1 MRLEPK
7 PITRPSPADRSGD
20 FLDTPSTLPTMFGS
34 RYPLEGPQALAETAP
49 IGWLLFIII
58 ALLVLSAFFSGTE
71 TALMSLNRYRLRHLA
86 RSGNRAARVT
96 EYLLQRPDR
105 LIGVILLGNNAVNIS
120 AAALTTILA
129 QRLGGE
135 GVVLVATFILTAVVL
150 VFADLAPKTIGALH
164 PARIA
169 LPAALIY
176 YPLLKIAY
184 PIVWVLNLIANGTLR
199 LLGVRPDLIASHS
212 LSAEELRTVVA
223 EAGVMVPRRH
233 QRMLLSI
240 LDLDAITVDD
250 IMVPRQAIIGLDLDQ
265 PWERNLATIQNSP
278 HDRLPVYRED
288 IDNIIG
294 VTRVRDLL
302 PELAKGELTQSLLLE
317 RIREP
322 YFVPESTPLNKQ
334 LLNFQQ
340 HQRRSAFVVD
350 EYGDVQGLITTQDI
364 VNELV
369 GELDR
374 DATPVDL
381 GVTKESER
389 SYVVDA
395 SANVRQLNR
404 VMNWNLPT
412 DGPKTLNGLIV
423 EQLATIPESGTG
435 VTVANYPIEILDTT
449 EHGITRVRVYAP
461 GSAPPPK
468 AAA

>member
-1 MRLEPK
+1 M
-7 PITRPSPADRSGD
+7 TDQA
-20 FLDTPSTLPTMFGS
+20 
-34 RYPLEGPQALAETAP
+34 PLG
-49 IGWLLFIII
+49 LLVILIVV
-58 ALLVLSAFFSGTE
+58 LLVLSAFFSATE
-71 TALMSLNRYRLRHLA
+71 TALMSVNRYRLRHQA
-86 RSGNRAARVT
+86 RSGHRGARVA
-96 EYLLQRPDR
+96 EWLLQRPDR
-105 LIGVILLGNNAVNIS
+105 LIGLILLGNNTANLT
-120 AAALTTILA
+120 AAALVTILA
-129 QRLGGE
+129 QRLGGQ
-135 GVVLVATFILTAVVL
+135 GTVLIATFVLTIVVLIFCEV
-150 VFADLAPKTIGALH
+150 APKTIAALN

-176 YPLLKIAY
+176 YPLLKVTY
-184 PIVWVLNLIANGTLR
+184 PIVWLLNLFANALLR
-199 LLGVRPDLIASHS
+199 LLGVRPDQIASHS

-223 EAGVMVPRRH
+223 EAGVMVPRPH

-240 LDLDAITVDD
+240 LDLDAITVED
-250 IMVPRQAIIGLDLDQ
+250 IMVPRQEIVGLDLDRT
-265 PWERNLATIQNSP
+265 WEENLAIIQTSQ
-278 HDRLPVYRED
+278 HDRLPVYREY

-302 PELAKGELTQSLLLE
+302 PELGRGELTQALLLE

-322 YFVPESTPLNKQ
+322 YFVPEGTPLTKQ

-340 HQRRSAFVVD
+340 HRRRSAFVVD

-369 GELDR
+369 GELDHHSSAL
-374 DATPVDL
+374 DI
-381 GVTKESER
+381 GVTKESDR

-423 EQLATIPESGTG
+423 EQLETIPESGTG
-435 VTVANYPIEILDTT
+435 VTVADYPIEILDTS
-449 EHGITRVRVYAP
+449 EHGIKRVRVFTP
-461 GSAPPPK
+461 GSARPPK

>member
-1 MRLEPK
+1 MIL
-7 PITRPSPADRSGD
+7 IVV
-20 FLDTPSTLPTMFGS
+20 
-34 RYPLEGPQALAETAP
+34 
-49 IGWLLFIII
+49 
-58 ALLVLSAFFSGTE
+58 LLVLSAFFSATE
-71 TALMSLNRYRLRHLA
+71 TALMSLNRYRLRHQA
-86 RSGNRAARVT
+86 RSGHRGARVA
-96 EYLLQRPDR
+96 EWLLQRPDR
-105 LIGVILLGNNAVNIS
+105 LIGLILLGNNAVNI
-120 AAALTTILA
+120 AAASLVTLLA
-129 QRLGGE
+129 QNLGGQ
-135 GVVLVATFILTAVVL
+135 GAVLVATFVLTIVVL
-150 VFADLAPKTIGALH
+150 VFCEVAPKTIAAVN

-169 LPAALIY
+169 LPAARIY
-176 YPLLKIAY
+176 YPLLKLAY
-184 PIVWVLNLIANGTLR
+184 PVVWLVNLLANALLR
-199 LLGVRPDLIASHS
+199 LLGVRPDQIASHS

-240 LDLDAITVDD
+240 LDLDAITVED
-250 IMVPRQAIIGLDLDQ
+250 IMVPRQEIIGLDLDRT
-265 PWERNLATIQNSP
+265 WEENLGIIQTSVHN
-278 HDRLPVYRED
+278 RLPVYREY

-302 PELAKGELTQSLLLE
+302 PELARGELTQALLLE

-322 YFVPESTPLNKQ
+322 YFVPEGTPLNKQ

-340 HQRRSAFVVD
+340 HQRQSAFVVD

-369 GELDR
+369 GELDH
-374 DATPVDL
+374 DSSAVDI
-381 GVTKESER
+381 GVTKESDL

-423 EQLATIPESGTG
+423 EQLETIPQSGTG
-435 VTVANYPIEILDTT
+435 VTVADYPIEILDTS
-449 EHGITRVRVYAP
+449 EHGIKRVRVFAP

>member
-1 MRLEPK
+1 
-7 PITRPSPADRSGD
+7 
-20 FLDTPSTLPTMFGS
+20 
-34 RYPLEGPQALAETAP
+34 
-49 IGWLLFIII
+49 
-58 ALLVLSAFFSGTE
+58 
-71 TALMSLNRYRLRHLA
+71 MSLNRYRLRHQA
-86 RSGNRAARVT
+86 RSGHRGARLA
-96 EYLLQRPDR
+96 EWLLQRPDR
-105 LIGVILLGNNAVNIS
+105 LIGLILLGNNAVNL
-120 AAALTTILA
+120 AAATLATILA
-129 QRLGGE
+129 LRLGGE
-135 GVVLVATFILTAVVL
+135 GAIVIATTILTFVVLIFGEV
-150 VFADLAPKTIGALH
+150 APKTIAALN
-164 PARIA
+164 PSRIA
-169 LPAALIY
+169 LPAALVY
-176 YPLLKIAY
+176 YPLLKLAY
-184 PIVWVLNLIANGTLR
+184 PLVWLVNLFANGLLR
-199 LLGVRPDLIASHS
+199 MLGVRPDQIASHS

-250 IMVPRQAIIGLDLDQ
+250 IMVPRQEIVGLDLDRS
-265 PWERNLATIQNSP
+265 WEDNLSIIQTSL
-278 HDRLPVYRED
+278 HDRLPVYREY

-294 VTRVRDLL
+294 VTRIRDFL
-302 PELAKGELTQSLLLE
+302 PELARGELTQAMLLE

-322 YFVPESTPLNKQ
+322 YFVPEGTPLTKQ

-340 HQRRSAFVVD
+340 HRRRSAFVVD

-374 DATPVDL
+374 DSSAMDL
-381 GVTKESER
+381 GVTKESDR

-423 EQLATIPESGTG
+423 EQLETIPETGTG
-435 VTVANYPIEILDTT
+435 VTVANYPIEILDAS
-449 EHGITRVRVYAP
+449 EHGIKRVRVFAP
-461 GSAPPPK
+461 GSSPPPK

>member
-1 MRLEPK
+1 V
-7 PITRPSPADRSGD
+7 
-20 FLDTPSTLPTMFGS
+20 
-34 RYPLEGPQALAETAP
+34 
-49 IGWLLFIII
+49 
-58 ALLVLSAFFSGTE
+58 LLVLSAFFSGTE
-71 TALMSLNRYRLRHLA
+71 TALMSLNRYRLRHLS
-86 RSGNRAARVT
+86 RSGNRAARVA
-96 EYLLQRPDR
+96 EWLLQRPDR
-105 LIGVILLGNNAVNIS
+105 LIGLILLGNTTVNLT
-120 AAALTTILA
+120 AAALVTILA
-129 QRLGGE
+129 QRLGGQ
-135 GVVLVATFILTAVVL
+135 GAILAATFILTIVVL
-150 VFADLAPKTIGALH
+150 IFCEVAPKTIAALN

-176 YPLLKIAY
+176 YPLLKVTY
-184 PIVWVLNLIANGTLR
+184 PIVWLLNLSTNGLLR
-199 LLGVRPDLIASHS
+199 LLGVRPDQIASHS

-240 LDLDAITVDD
+240 LDLDAVTVAD
-250 IMVPRQAIIGLDLDQ
+250 IMVPRQEIVGLDLDRA
-265 PWERNLATIQNSP
+265 WEDNLAIIQTSP
-278 HDRLPVYRED
+278 HDRLPVYREY

-302 PELAKGELTQSLLLE
+302 PELARGELTQALLLE

-322 YFVPESTPLNKQ
+322 YFVPEGTPLNKQ

-340 HQRRSAFVVD
+340 HRRRSAFVVD

-369 GELDR
+369 GELDH
-374 DATPVDL
+374 DSSAEHL
-381 GVTKESER
+381 GVTKESDR

-423 EQLATIPESGTG
+423 EQLETIPESGTG
-435 VTVANYPIEILDTT
+435 VTVADYPIEILDAS
-449 EHGITRVRVYAP
+449 EHGIKRVRVFAP

>member
-1 MRLEPK
+1 L
-7 PITRPSPADRSGD
+7 
-20 FLDTPSTLPTMFGS
+20 
-34 RYPLEGPQALAETAP
+34 
-49 IGWLLFIII
+49 
-58 ALLVLSAFFSGTE
+58 
-71 TALMSLNRYRLRHLA
+71 
-86 RSGNRAARVT
+86 
-96 EYLLQRPDR
+96 
-105 LIGVILLGNNAVNIS
+105 
-120 AAALTTILA
+120 
-129 QRLGGE
+129 
-135 GVVLVATFILTAVVL
+135 LVATFFLTFVVL
-150 VFADLAPKTIGALH
+150 VFCEIAPKTIAALN

-169 LPAALIY
+169 LPAALVY
-176 YPLLKIAY
+176 YPLLKITY
-184 PIVWVLNLIANGTLR
+184 PIVWFLNLFTHRLLR
-199 LLGVRPDLIASHS
+199 LLGVRPDQIASHS
-212 LSAEELRTVVA
+212 LSVEELRTVVA

-250 IMVPRQAIIGLDLDQ
+250 IMVPRQEIVGLDLDRT
-265 PWERNLATIQNSP
+265 WEENLAVIQTSE
-278 HDRLPVYRED
+278 HDRLPVYREY

-302 PELAKGELTQSLLLE
+302 PELARGELTQALLLE

-340 HQRRSAFVVD
+340 HRRRSAFVVD

-364 VNELV
+364 VKELV

-374 DATPVDL
+374 DSSAVDL
-381 GVTKESER
+381 GVTKESDR

-423 EQLATIPESGTG
+423 EQLETIPESGTG
-435 VTVANYPIEILDTT
+435 VTVADYPIEILDTS
-449 EHGITRVRVYAP
+449 EHGIKRVRVFAP

>member
-1 MRLEPK
+1 L
-7 PITRPSPADRSGD
+7 SD
-20 FLDTPSTLPTMFGS
+20 
-34 RYPLEGPQALAETAP
+34 QAP
-49 IGWLLFIII
+49 VGLLVILIIV
-58 ALLVLSAFFSGTE
+58 LLVLSAFFSGTE

-86 RSGNRAARVT
+86 RSGNRAARVA
-96 EYLLQRPDR
+96 ERLLQRPDR
-105 LIGVILLGNNAVNIS
+105 LIGLILLGNNAVNLT
-120 AAALTTILA
+120 AAALVTILA
-129 QRLGGE
+129 QRLGGQ
-135 GVVLVATFILTAVVL
+135 GAILAGTFMLTIVVLIFGEV
-150 VFADLAPKTIGALH
+150 APKTIAALN

-176 YPLLKIAY
+176 YPLLKITY
-184 PIVWVLNLIANGTLR
+184 PIVWLLNLVANGLLR
-199 LLGVRPDLIASHS
+199 LLGVRPDQIASHS

-240 LDLDAITVDD
+240 LDLDAITVED
-250 IMVPRQAIIGLDLDQ
+250 IMVPRQEIVGLDLDRS
-265 PWERNLATIQNSP
+265 WEHNLGVVQTSP
-278 HDRLPVYRED
+278 HDRLPVYREY

-294 VTRVRDLL
+294 VTRIRDLL
-302 PELAKGELTQSLLLE
+302 PELARGELTQALLLE

-322 YFVPESTPLNKQ
+322 YFVPEGTPLNKQ

-340 HQRRSAFVVD
+340 HRRRSAFVVD

-374 DATPVDL
+374 DSSAENL
-381 GVTKESER
+381 GVTKESDR

-423 EQLATIPESGTG
+423 EQLETIPESGTG
-435 VTVANYPIEILDTT
+435 VTVADYPIEILDTS
-449 EHGITRVRVYAP
+449 EHGIKRVRVFAP

>member
-1 MRLEPK
+1 LSDP
-7 PITRPSPADRSGD
+7 PS
-20 FLDTPSTLPTMFGS
+20 
-34 RYPLEGPQALAETAP
+34 
-49 IGWLLFIII
+49 IGLLVGLII

-71 TALMSLNRYRLRHLA
+71 TALMSLNRYRLRHQA
-86 RSGNRAARVT
+86 RSGHRGARIA
-96 EYLLQRPDR
+96 EWLLQRPDR
-105 LIGVILLGNNAVNIS
+105 LIGLILLGNTAANIG
-120 AAALTTILA
+120 AASLVTVLAL
-129 QRLGGE
+129 RFGGE
-135 GVVLVATFILTAVVL
+135 RAILVGTVILTVIALIFCEV
-150 VFADLAPKTIGALH
+150 APKTIGALN

-184 PIVWVLNLIANGTLR
+184 PIVWLLNLVANGLLR
-199 LLGVRPDLIASHS
+199 LVGVRPDQIATHS

-240 LDLDAITVDD
+240 LDLDAVTVDD
-250 IMVPRQAIIGLDLDQ
+250 IMVPRQAIVGFDLDL
-265 PWERNLATIQNSP
+265 PWADNLAVIQTSP
-278 HDRLPVYRED
+278 HDRLPVYRGD
-288 IDNIIG
+288 IDNIVG

-302 PELAKGELTQSLLLE
+302 PELTKGELTQALLLE

-322 YFVPESTPLNKQ
+322 YFVPEGTPLNKQ

-340 HQRRSAFVVD
+340 HRRRSAFVVD

-364 VNELV
+364 VNEIIV
-369 GELDR
+369 ELDR
-374 DATPVDL
+374 DASAVDL
-381 GVTKESER
+381 GVTKESDL

-404 VMNWNLPT
+404 VMSWNLPT

-423 EQLATIPESGTG
+423 EQLATIPEIGTR
-435 VTVANYPIEILDTT
+435 VTVAGYPIEILETS
-449 EHGITRVRVYAP
+449 EHSIKRVRVFAP
-461 GSAPPPK
+461 GSAASPR

>member
-1 MRLEPK
+1 L
-7 PITRPSPADRSGD
+7 SDHASVG
-20 FLDTPSTLPTMFGS
+20 
-34 RYPLEGPQALAETAP
+34 
-49 IGWLLFIII
+49 LLVILIIL
-58 ALLVLSAFFSGTE
+58 LLVLSACFSATE
-71 TALMSLNRYRLRHLA
+71 TALMSLNRYRLRHQA
-86 RSGNRAARVT
+86 RSGHRGARVA
-96 EYLLQRPDR
+96 EWLLQRPDR
-105 LIGVILLGNNAVNIS
+105 LIGLILLGSTTVNLT
-120 AAALTTILA
+120 AAALVTILA
-129 QRLGGE
+129 QQFGGE
-135 GVVLVATFILTAVVL
+135 GTVLVATFLLAVVVL
-150 VFADLAPKTIGALH
+150 IFCEVAPKTIAALN

-176 YPLLKIAY
+176 YPLLKVTY
-184 PIVWVLNLIANGTLR
+184 PLVWLLTLMANGLLH
-199 LLGVRPDLIASHS
+199 LLGVRPDQIASHS

-240 LDLDAITVDD
+240 LDLDAVTVED
-250 IMVPRQAIIGLDLDQ
+250 IMVPRQEIVGLDLDRA
-265 PWERNLATIQNSP
+265 WEENLAVIQTSAHN
-278 HDRLPVYRED
+278 RLPVYREY

-294 VTRVRDLL
+294 VTRIRDLL
-302 PELAKGELTQSLLLE
+302 PELARGELTQAILLE

-322 YFVPESTPLNKQ
+322 YFVPEGTPLNKQ

-364 VNELV
+364 INELV
-369 GELDR
+369 GELDQGSI
-374 DATPVDL
+374 AKDL
-381 GVTKESER
+381 GVTKESDR

-435 VTVANYPIEILDTT
+435 VTVADYPIEILDTS
-449 EHGITRVRVYAP
+449 EHGVTRVRVFAP
-461 GSAPPPK
+461 SSAPPPK

>member
-1 MRLEPK
+1 LSDE
-7 PITRPSPADRSGD
+7 
-20 FLDTPSTLPTMFGS
+20 
-34 RYPLEGPQALAETAP
+34 AP
-49 IGWLLFIII
+49 IG
-58 ALLVLSAFFSGTE
+58 LLVILIVVLLMLSAFFSATE
-71 TALMSLNRYRLRHLA
+71 TALMSLNRYRLRHQA
-86 RSGNRAARVT
+86 RSGHRGARVA
-96 EYLLQRPDR
+96 EWLLQRPDR
-105 LIGVILLGNNAVNIS
+105 LISVILLGSNLVNFS
-120 AAALTTILA
+120 AAALVTLLA

-135 GVVLVATFILTAVVL
+135 GTLLVSTFFLTFVVLIFCEI
-150 VFADLAPKTIGALH
+150 APKTIAALN

-169 LPAALIY
+169 LPAALVY
-176 YPLLKIAY
+176 YPLLKITY
-184 PIVWVLNLIANGTLR
+184 PIVWFLNLFTHRLLR
-199 LLGVRPDLIASHS
+199 LLGVRPDQIASHS
-212 LSAEELRTVVA
+212 LSVEELRTVVA

-250 IMVPRQAIIGLDLDQ
+250 IMVPRQEIVGLDLDRT
-265 PWERNLATIQNSP
+265 WEENLAVIQTSE
-278 HDRLPVYRED
+278 HDRLPVYREY

-302 PELAKGELTQSLLLE
+302 PELARGELTPALLLE

-340 HQRRSAFVVD
+340 HRRRSAFVVD

-364 VNELV
+364 VKELV

-374 DATPVDL
+374 DSSALDL
-381 GVTKESER
+381 GVTKESDR

-423 EQLATIPESGTG
+423 EQLETIPESGTG
-435 VTVANYPIEILDTT
+435 VTVADYPIEILDTS
-449 EHGITRVRVYAP
+449 EHGIKRVRVFAP

>member
-1 MRLEPK
+1 MSEP
-7 PITRPSPADRSGD
+7 
-20 FLDTPSTLPTMFGS
+20 
-34 RYPLEGPQALAETAP
+34 AP
-49 IGWLLFIII
+49 IGFLVVIIVV
-58 ALLVLSAFFSGTE
+58 LLVLSAFFSATE
-71 TALMSLNRYRLRHLA
+71 TALMSLNRYRLRHQA
-86 RSGNRAARVT
+86 RSGHRAARVA
-96 EYLLQRPDR
+96 ELLLQRPDR
-105 LIGVILLGNNAVNIS
+105 LIGLMLLGNNAVNLT
-120 AAALTTILA
+120 AAALVTVLA
-129 QRLGGE
+129 QRLGGQ
-135 GVVLVATFILTAVVL
+135 GAILVATFMLTIVVL
-150 VFADLAPKTIGALH
+150 IFCEVAPKTIAALN

-176 YPLLKIAY
+176 YPLLKITY
-184 PIVWVLNLIANGTLR
+184 PIVWVLNLFANGLLR
-199 LLGVRPDLIASHS
+199 LLGVRPDQIASHS

-240 LDLDAITVDD
+240 LDLDAVSVDD
-250 IMVPRQAIIGLDLDQ
+250 IMVPRQAIVGLDLDRT
-265 PWERNLATIQNSP
+265 WEDNLAVIQTSP
-278 HDRLPVYRED
+278 HDRLPVYRAD
-288 IDNIIG
+288 VDNIIG

-302 PELAKGELTQSLLLE
+302 PELAKGELTQAILLE

-322 YFVPESTPLNKQ
+322 YFVPEGTPLNKQ

-340 HQRRSAFVVD
+340 HRRRSAFVVD

-369 GELDR
+369 GELDH
-374 DATPVDL
+374 DATAVNL
-381 GVTKESER
+381 GVTKESDR

-412 DGPKTLNGLIV
+412 DGPKTLNGIIV

-435 VTVANYPIEILDTT
+435 VTVANYPIEILDTS
-449 EHGITRVRVYAP
+449 EHGIKRVRVFAP
-461 GSAPPPK
+461 GSAPPPT

>member
-1 MRLEPK
+1 MDQVPV
-7 PITRPSPADRSGD
+7 G
-20 FLDTPSTLPTMFGS
+20 FLV
-34 RYPLEGPQALAETAP
+34 AL
-49 IGWLLFIII
+49 II

-71 TALMSLNRYRLRHLA
+71 TALMSLNRYRLRHQA
-86 RSGNRAARVT
+86 RAGHRGARVA
-96 EYLLQRPDR
+96 EWLLQRPDR
-105 LIGVILLGNNAVNIS
+105 LIGLILLGNTATNVATATLVTVLALRVGGQS
-120 AAALTTILA
+120 AIFVGSLILTV
-129 QRLGGE
+129 
-135 GVVLVATFILTAVVL
+135 VVLIFGEV
-150 VFADLAPKTIGALH
+150 APKTIAALN
-164 PARIA
+164 PPRIA

-184 PIVWVLNLIANGTLR
+184 PVVWLLNLVANGFLR
-199 LLGVRPDLIASHS
+199 LIGVRPDRIASHS

-250 IMVPRQAIIGLDLDQ
+250 IMVPRQEIVGLDLDRS
-265 PWERNLATIQNSP
+265 WEANLAVIQSSE
-278 HDRLPVYRED
+278 HDRLPVYRDD
-288 IDNIIG
+288 IDNIVGLARI
-294 VTRVRDLL
+294 RDLL
-302 PELAKGELTQSLLLE
+302 PALVKGELTQALLLE

-322 YFVPESTPLNKQ
+322 YFVPEGTPLNKQ
-334 LLNFQQ
+334 LLNFQ
-340 HQRRSAFVVD
+340 HHRRRSAFVVD

-374 DATPVDL
+374 DASAAEL
-381 GVTKESER
+381 GVTKESDR

-423 EQLATIPESGTG
+423 EQLEAIPESGTG
-435 VTVANYPIEILDTT
+435 VTVANYPIEILDAS
-449 EHGITRVRVYAP
+449 EHGIKRVRVFAP
-461 GSAPPPK
+461 GTTPPPK

>member
-1 MRLEPK
+1 M
-7 PITRPSPADRSGD
+7 TDQA
-20 FLDTPSTLPTMFGS
+20 
-34 RYPLEGPQALAETAP
+34 PLG
-49 IGWLLFIII
+49 LLVILIVV
-58 ALLVLSAFFSGTE
+58 LLVLSAFFSATE
-71 TALMSLNRYRLRHLA
+71 TALMSVNRYRLRHQA
-86 RSGNRAARVT
+86 RSGHRGARIA
-96 EYLLQRPDR
+96 EWLLQRPDR
-105 LIGVILLGNNAVNIS
+105 LIGLILLGNTTANLT
-120 AAALTTILA
+120 AAALVTILA

-135 GVVLVATFILTAVVL
+135 GAVLVATLLLTIVVL
-150 VFADLAPKTIGALH
+150 IFCEVAPKTIAALN
-164 PARIA
+164 PARMA

-176 YPLLKIAY
+176 YPLLKITL
-184 PIVWVLNLIANGTLR
+184 PIVWTLNLFANGLLR
-199 LLGVRPDLIASHS
+199 LLGVRPDQIASHS

-223 EAGVMVPRRH
+223 EAGVMVPRPH

-250 IMVPRQAIIGLDLDQ
+250 IMVPRQEIVGLDLDRT
-265 PWERNLATIQNSP
+265 WEENLGVIQTSQHN
-278 HDRLPVYRED
+278 RLPVYREY

-302 PELAKGELTQSLLLE
+302 PELASGELTQALLLE

-322 YFVPESTPLNKQ
+322 YFVPEGTPLTKQ
-334 LLNFQQ
+334 LINFQQ
-340 HQRRSAFVVD
+340 HRRRSAFVVD

-369 GELDR
+369 GELDH
-374 DATPVDL
+374 DSTALAL
-381 GVTKESER
+381 GVTKESDR

-423 EQLATIPESGTG
+423 EQLETIPETGTG
-435 VTVANYPIEILDTT
+435 VTVADYPIEILDTS
-449 EHGITRVRVYAP
+449 EHGIKRVRVFTP
-461 GSAPPPK
+461 GSARPPK